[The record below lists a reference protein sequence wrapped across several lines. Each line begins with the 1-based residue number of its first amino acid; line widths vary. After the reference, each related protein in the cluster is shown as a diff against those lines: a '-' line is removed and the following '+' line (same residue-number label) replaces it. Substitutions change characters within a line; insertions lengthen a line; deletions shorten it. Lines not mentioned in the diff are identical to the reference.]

1 MKVFKSGDV
10 KAEESKSDLF
20 VGRVRRQTLVDEKT
34 ANELRIGVVTFDP
47 GAKNKWHAHTNEQVL
62 YVTEGKGIVA
72 TEDQGVVVTPGTFIF
87 IPPGEKHWHGA
98 TEETGFSH
106 ISIQSPGKTNLIK

>member
-1 MKVFKSGDV
+1 MKVVRKSDV

-20 VGRVRRQTLVDEKT
+20 LGKVCRQIIVDEKV

-47 GAKNKWHAHTNEQVL
+47 GARTKWHTHTNEQVL
-62 YVTEGKGIVA
+62 YVIEGKGILA
-72 TEDQGVVVTPGTFIF
+72 TEKEEAKVTRGTFIF

-98 TEETGFSH
+98 TQETSYSH
-106 ISIQSPGKTNLIK
+106 ISIQSPGKTNLTK